1 MFKFLGIDRSVVAT
15 LAGYAI
21 EKYDMFLYGFFTI
34 LIGDLFFP
42 DYFMTAS
49 RAMSIIFGLGI
60 FAAGYVLRPVGG
72 VFFGHL
78 GDRFGRKKALLVSLC
93 LSSISPFILGI
104 LPTYNHIGIVAPICL
119 LICRLFQG
127 FCSGGELS
135 GASVFLEEHSAENKV
150 AFSASLLRS
159 VGFFGV
165 AFGTI
170 VAYLSTLPLMP
181 HWGWRIPFLVGALLT
196 IVLYFV
202 RLKYMVETS
211 SFQKIEKSGKVV
223 SFPLAEI
230 LKNSKSRLACAIA
243 LTVYASTAYYMSTI
257 YTGSVLKTA
266 FNLQNYQIM
275 AINTGFVLF
284 LAFTTPFFGLWAD
297 RLGLRKF
304 LLKSLWW
311 NILLAYPLFWLM
323 KNHFSLKN
331 FICFQAIFG
340 LLCASF
346 YAPFVGLLPKLFR
359 VEERYSGVALSI
371 TLVQAVLGGLTPLIS
386 ALLVYLTGDKA
397 APALFLI
404 GGAMVAILGIKKV
417 EDLFPEAKARS
428 RFKTGEENHGAS
440 LLSVSNDQYKHFPQV
455 RSKVI

>member
-1 MFKFLGIDRSVVAT
+1 MFKFLGIDRSVIAT

-42 DYFMTAS
+42 DNFMTS
-49 RAMSIIFGLGI
+49 NKAMSIIFGLGI

-230 LKNSKSRLACAIA
+230 LKNSKSRLACA
-243 LTVYASTAYYMSTI
+243 
-257 YTGSVLKTA
+257 
-266 FNLQNYQIM
+266 LQ
-275 AINTGFVLF
+275 
-284 LAFTTPFFGLWAD
+284 
-297 RLGLRKF
+297 
-304 LLKSLWW
+304 
-311 NILLAYPLFWLM
+311 
-323 KNHFSLKN
+323 
-331 FICFQAIFG
+331 
-340 LLCASF
+340 
-346 YAPFVGLLPKLFR
+346 
-359 VEERYSGVALSI
+359 
-371 TLVQAVLGGLTPLIS
+371 PLITCQQS
-386 ALLVYLTGDKA
+386 
-397 APALFLI
+397 
-404 GGAMVAILGIKKV
+404 MW
-417 EDLFPEAKARS
+417 EA
-428 RFKTGEENHGAS
+428 
-440 LLSVSNDQYKHFPQV
+440 Y
-455 RSKVI
+455 